1 MSLLLLIA
9 VLGADEANVPVKAQP
24 ATAQVA
30 KDADAAEKEKPAKP
44 LPQRTQ
50 GEIRIE
56 LSELLAA
63 ERSAETMEKR
73 QAIILQMTRLY
84 CELAADPR
92 IPDNETLNKNRFK
105 LRARLIDLRDEFK
118 RRVAAMKKK
127 TKKEPAPTSTAS
139 AGTQQAANQGAAGGG
154 AAADNAAELIEVIE
168 TTIAPESWDTNGGPG
183 AIRYYAAVH
192 ALVVRAT
199 AETHGELSGLVDGL
213 RAVGR

>member
-1 MSLLLLIA
+1 MSILLLIA
-9 VLGADEANVPVKAQP
+9 VLGADEANVSPKADP
-24 ATAQVA
+24 PGAVAA
-30 KDADAAEKEKPAKP
+30 KDAPAKA

-56 LSELLAA
+56 LSDLLAA
-63 ERSAETMEKR
+63 ERSADTIEKR

-84 CELAADPR
+84 CELASDPR

-118 RRVAAMKKK
+118 RRVASQKKK
-127 TKKEPAPTSTAS
+127 SKKEAVSTGTAS
-139 AGTQQAANQGAAGGG
+139 TGAQGTGQGASGQGGG
-154 AAADNAAELIEVIE
+154 GGGAAAADNAAQLIEVIE

-213 RAVGR
+213 REVSR

>member
-1 MSLLLLIA
+1 MSILLLIA
-9 VLGADEANVPVKAQP
+9 VLGADEANVPSKSQAP
-24 ATAQVA
+24 AAVVA
-30 KDADAAEKEKPAKP
+30 KAEA

-63 ERSAETMEKR
+63 ERSADTMEKR

-92 IPDNETLNKNRFK
+92 IPDNETINTNRFK

-118 RRVAAMKKK
+118 RRVASQKKS
-127 TKKEPAPTSTAS
+127 KKGTSANAS
-139 AGTQQAANQGAAGGG
+139 GSQAAAGGG
-154 AAADNAAELIEVIE
+154 AVADNAADLIAVIE
-168 TTIAPESWDTNGGPG
+168 STIAPESWESSGGPG
-183 AIRYYAAVH
+183 VIRYYSAVH
-192 ALVVRAT
+192 ALVVRASSDV
-199 AETHGELSGLVDGL
+199 HGELSGLVDGL